1 MTKEDASLQ
10 LRLKIDEA
18 RNYLLEEIKCNE
30 LINKKHKKTCR
41 YSNVMLIVIHHL
53 ILIIAKIIFQCQVK
67 VRLMV
72 LMEALVLQK
81 KNFVINSS
89 KANRKFCLS
98 LHYNGDNSYLFVNE
112 TKIFKFESDN
122 KNVNFP
128 NPLLLRQHIY
138 GGLEVPL

>member
-1 MTKEDASLQ
+1 MQIFKCDADHNSSSHTDN
-10 LRLKIDEA
+10 RK
-18 RNYLLEEIKCNE
+18 NN
-30 LINKKHKKTCR
+30 
-41 YSNVMLIVIHHL
+41 
-53 ILIIAKIIFQCQVK
+53 F
-67 VRLMV
+67 
-72 LMEALVLQK
+72 LVLGEGPTYGINGSFGSSE

-98 LHYNGDNSYLFVNE
+98 LHYNGDNSDLFVNG